1 MYLPFTQLLPYLRDV
16 FGAEASSK
24 ASQIFLNTAAY
35 VSKATDSLVLNLVLK
50 NFQVVASSFSEIA
63 CREYPKFL
71 STIAERIKSKDV
83 PHESKIALIGCARVG
98 VNSLDKETAEKYLQ
112 KVIDLFEKTKA
123 GKENLQSYML
133 IGSVYHLISK
143 HNITSLDSE
152 ISRTCD
158 SLVEAAHSKIELKL
172 KKTLIEA
179 FGPLIGLRASIGP
192 NRLSQILDIIFNSL
206 SLEAL
211 HFPCIFALESF
222 SNTQKI
228 ESTNQLNQ
236 LVNNVIGKL
245 VELFTAKNKLY
256 QVGIVKVLDG
266 FHKNEWIL
274 IREDNQLRIAQ
285 AFASVLEK
293 CDNSIASIICNF
305 LRTYFATYQKHGK
318 DMNSAIDKMRQNLS
332 NQNLEE
338 EYLRTLVALYKM
350 FTPADAYSKTV
361 EKIFQSTKKDP
372 HCDPYQSS
380 LFLYFLFETVPEIE
394 AEVKDI
400 LEEAVS
406 GRATN
411 FCLNLNLLGHLGY
424 LKNYSKEEKLLAK
437 LSDSIQSK
445 EAKVKLAAIKCLA
458 GLAVADLAS
467 FSSYFNAHI
476 ARSVENRMFFF
487 QAVQVL
493 FDHLSAKAPKDAPKQ
508 FLEYLSSFVEQV
520 EQTERPELFKAIGK
534 VVKKDSG
541 LIEKAFKQ
549 WSESS
554 KSIYRLLGA
563 SICRHLFD
571 KTLDIDN
578 FEQAKALL
586 LNSIRDLDPEVEAAA
601 FVSLDAIHY
610 SYPKPIEK
618 LLSMEFCN
626 TMATKMLPNAALV
639 DKIEMGVFS
648 HRIDNGLPLRKAC
661 FSFLLRL
668 SKSEVFNLHPFL
680 DAVIK
685 GVGEENEDIKF
696 IATKL
701 LKESVLGHGHTFL
714 LVEFA
719 QNLAASLEKSMKS
732 FVLKI
737 KTIMQEKG
745 ANFQALKGLLSLI
758 HELARS
764 SEFCNHPQFK
774 ALENEILASAELK
787 EALNS
792 N

>member
-1 MYLPFTQLLPYLRDV
+1 M
-16 FGAEASSK
+16 
-24 ASQIFLNTAAY
+24 
-35 VSKATDSLVLNLVLK
+35 LK
-50 NFQVVASSFSEIA
+50 NFQVIASSYSDIA
-63 CREYPKFL
+63 CRDYPKFL
-71 STIAERIKSKDV
+71 QTISDRIKSKDL
-83 PHESKIALIGCARVG
+83 PHESKVALLGCARVG
-98 VNSLDKETAEKYLQ
+98 ANSLDKATAEKSLQ
-112 KVIDLFEKTKA
+112 KVVDLFEKTKA
-123 GKENLQSYML
+123 GKENLQSYQL
-133 IGSVYHLISK
+133 IGTVYQLVSRHGIR
-143 HNITSLDSE
+143 SLDGE

-158 SLVEAAHSKIELKL
+158 SLVDAAHSKIELKL
-172 KKTLIEA
+172 KKSLIEA
-179 FGPLIGLRASIGP
+179 FGPLISLRSAIGP
-192 NRLSQILDIIFNSL
+192 TRLSQILEIVLSSL
-206 SLEAL
+206 VLEAL
-211 HFPCIFALESF
+211 HFPCIFALEAF
-222 SNTQKI
+222 STPQKL
-228 ESTNQLNQ
+228 ESTSQLNR
-236 LVNNVIGKL
+236 LVNSVVSKL
-245 VELFTAKNKLY
+245 VELFASKNKLY

-266 FHKNEWIL
+266 LHKNDSIQ
-274 IREDNQLRIAQ
+274 ISPDNQSRIAE
-285 AFASVLEK
+285 AFATVLEK
-293 CDNSIASIICNF
+293 CDNSIASTIALF
-305 LRTYFATYQKHGK
+305 LKTYYAGYQKHAAVING
-318 DMNSAIDKMRQNLS
+318 AVEKMRQNLS

-338 EYLRTLVALYKM
+338 EYLRTLVSLHQM
-350 FTPADAYSKTV
+350 FTPADAYTKTV
-361 EKIFQSTKKDP
+361 EKIFQATKKDP
-372 HCDPYQSS
+372 NSDPYQSS
-380 LFLYFLFETVPEIE
+380 LFLYFLFETVPDVE
-394 AEVKDI
+394 AEVRDI
-400 LEEAVS
+400 LEETVS

-424 LKNYSKEEKLLAK
+424 LKNYSREEKLLAK
-437 LSDSIQSK
+437 LTDSIQSK

-458 GLAVADLAS
+458 GLAIADLSSFAS
-467 FSSYFNAHI
+467 LLNVHVAK
-476 ARSVENRMFFF
+476 SVENRMFFF
-487 QAVQVL
+487 QSVQVL
-493 FDHLSAKAPKDAPKQ
+493 FDHLSARAPKDASRQ

-534 VVKKDSG
+534 VVKKDPS

-549 WSESS
+549 WAESA

-571 KTLDIDN
+571 RTLDIDN
-578 FEQAKALL
+578 FEQAKSLL
-586 LNSIRDLDPEVEAAA
+586 LNAIKDQDPEVEAAA
-601 FVSLDAIHY
+601 FVSLDAVHY
-610 SYPKPIEK
+610 SYPQPIEK

-626 TMATKMLPNAALV
+626 TMATKMLPNAALI

-701 LKESVLGHGHTFL
+701 LKETVLGHGHTFL

-719 QNLAASLEKSMKS
+719 QPLAASLEKSLKS

-737 KTIMQEKG
+737 KTIVQEKG

-774 ALENEILASAELK
+774 ALESEILASAELK

>member
-1 MYLPFTQLLPYLRDV
+1 M
-16 FGAEASSK
+16 
-24 ASQIFLNTAAY
+24 
-35 VSKATDSLVLNLVLK
+35 LNLVLK
-50 NFQVVASSFSEIA
+50 NFQVIASSFADIV
-63 CREYPKFL
+63 CREYPRFL
-71 STIAERIKSKDV
+71 ATVADRIKSKDV
-83 PHESKIALIGCARVG
+83 PHEGKVALLGCARVG
-98 VNSLDKETAEKYLQ
+98 VNALDKLTAEKTLQ

-123 GKENLQSYML
+123 GKENLQSYQL
-133 IGSVYHLISK
+133 IASVYQLVARHGIV
-143 HNITSLDSE
+143 SLNGE

-172 KKTLIEA
+172 KKSLIEA
-179 FGPLIGLRASIGP
+179 FGPLIGLRAAIGST
-192 NRLSQILDIIFNSL
+192 RVAQILDIIQASL
-206 SLEAL
+206 ALEAL
-211 HFPCIFALESF
+211 HFPCIFALEAF
-222 SNTQKI
+222 SSAQ
-228 ESTNQLNQ
+228 QLEPTSQ
-236 LVNNVIGKL
+236 LTGLVNSVIGKL
-245 VELFTAKNKLY
+245 VELFASKNKLY

-266 FHKNEWIL
+266 LHKNDWVQVSP
-274 IREDNQLRIAQ
+274 DNQSRIAE
-285 AFASVLEK
+285 AFSAVLEK
-293 CDNSIASIICNF
+293 CDNSIASIICSF
-305 LRTYFATYQKHGK
+305 LKTYFAAYQKHAQAING
-318 DMNSAIDKMRQNLS
+318 AIDKMRQNLS

-338 EYLRTLVALYKM
+338 DYLRTLVSLYKM
-350 FTPADAYSKTV
+350 FTPADAYTKTV
-361 EKIFQSTKKDP
+361 EKIYQSTKKDP
-372 HCDPYQSS
+372 HSDPHQSS
-380 LFLYFLFETVPEIE
+380 LFLYFLFETVPQVE
-394 AEVKDI
+394 AEVRDI
-400 LEEAVS
+400 LEETVS

-424 LKNYSKEEKLLAK
+424 LKNFSKEDKLLSK
-437 LSDSIQSK
+437 LVDSIQSK
-445 EAKVKLAAIKCLA
+445 EAKVKLAAVKCLA
-458 GLAVADLAS
+458 GLAVADLPS
-467 FSSYFNAHI
+467 FSSLLNAQV
-476 ARSVENRMFFF
+476 AKSVENRMFFF

-534 VVKKDSG
+534 VVKKDPS

-549 WSESS
+549 WSESA

-571 KTLDIDN
+571 RHLDIDS

-586 LNSIRDLDPEVEAAA
+586 LNSIKDQDPEVEAAA

-719 QNLAASLEKSMKS
+719 QPLAASLEKSMKS
-732 FVLKI
+732 FVTKI

-774 ALENEILASAELK
+774 ALENEILASTELK